1 MAGIP
6 ISTRAPSESA
16 DTLAPPLGPEIK
28 MCQKTDG
35 TCHTAC
41 NLDKKYPDIPLQTMK
56 STTSTISFGMDSD
69 RERRD
74 GDRDR
79 DSGRPRQG

>member
-16 DTLAPPLGPEIK
+16 DTLASPPLGPEIK

-41 NLDKKYPDIPLQTMK
+41 NLDKKYPDIPFADNEVDDFDN
-56 STTSTISFGMDSD
+56 IFWVG
-69 RERRD
+69 
-74 GDRDR
+74 
-79 DSGRPRQG
+79 